1 MKGMASEAGWLGL
14 GKSEEELGKE
24 TAALMIDSFTLNI
37 VQINLRSHNN
47 GTYSVS
53 LCFYP

>member
-24 TAALMIDSFTLNI
+24 TPAFMIDSFSLNF
-37 VQINLRSHNN
+37 VQANLRSHNN
-47 GTYSVS
+47 GTYSIS
-53 LCFYP
+53 LCLYP